1 MRRGGEERWGERDER
16 KEEKTDEMNN
26 NAEDYTGLERIWML
40 SVAWQETGYK
50 TRQDFTTLC

>member
-26 NAEDYTGLERIWML
+26 NAEDYTGLERI
-40 SVAWQETGYK
+40 
-50 TRQDFTTLC
+50 